1 MLRFSC
7 RLASR
12 GKGWLDSGKSLV
24 RELSDVMLQ
33 LFVVVAQKE
42 PKVSLGE
49 P

>member
-12 GKGWLDSGKSLV
+12 GKGWLDAGKSLV
-24 RELSDVMLQ
+24 RALSDVMLQ
-33 LFVVVAQKE
+33 LFVVVSQKE
-42 PKVSLGE
+42 PKVRLGE